1 MIAAMTPMV
10 STKVFVVDDSTI
22 VRERLV
28 TLLAEVPNVTI
39 AGEAGMAR
47 DAIQGIQS
55 KRPDIV
61 VLDISM
67 PGGSGMKVLEAV
79 KKDRPAPMVIM
90 LTNFDHPQY
99 RNRCMQLGA
108 DHFLDKSSNFERV
121 IEIVRDFKPA
131 PAPMPAPTPAQAQP
145 RP

>member
-1 MIAAMTPMV
+1 MLLAMTPVV

-22 VRERLV
+22 VRERLI

-39 AGEAGMAR
+39 AGEAEMAR
-47 DAIQGIQS
+47 DAIAGIQS

-121 IEIVRDFKPA
+121 IEIVRDFTPTPTPVPSPAAA
-131 PAPMPAPTPAQAQP
+131 PAPP

>member
-1 MIAAMTPMV
+1 MLLAMTPVV

-22 VRERLV
+22 VRERLI

-39 AGEAGMAR
+39 AGEADMAR
-47 DAIQGIQS
+47 DAITGIQS

-67 PGGSGMKVLEAV
+67 PGGGMKVLEAV

-99 RNRCMQLGA
+99 RNRCMQL
-108 DHFLDKSSNFERV
+108 
-121 IEIVRDFKPA
+121 
-131 PAPMPAPTPAQAQP
+131 
-145 RP
+145 

>member
-1 MIAAMTPMV
+1 MTPVV

-22 VRERLV
+22 VRERLI

-39 AGEAGMAR
+39 AGEAEMAR
-47 DAIQGIQS
+47 DAISGIQS

-121 IEIVRDFKPA
+121 IEIVRDFTP
-131 PAPMPAPTPAQAQP
+131 PPTPPPPSAVAPAQP

>member
-1 MIAAMTPMV
+1 MTPV
-10 STKVFVVDDSTI
+10 VATKVFIVDDSTI

-39 AGEAGMAR
+39 AGEANAAR
-47 DAIQGIQS
+47 DAIAGITAQ
-55 KRPDIV
+55 RPDIV

-67 PGGSGMKVLEAV
+67 PGGSGLKVLETV
-79 KKDRPAPMVIM
+79 KKEQPAPMVIM

-99 RNRCMQLGA
+99 RQRCMQLGA

-121 IEIVRDFKPA
+121 LEIVRDFA
-131 PAPMPAPTPAQAQP
+131 PAASPP
-145 RP
+145 RA

>member
-1 MIAAMTPMV
+1 MTPVV

-22 VRERLV
+22 VRERLI

-39 AGEAGMAR
+39 AGEADMAR
-47 DAIQGIQS
+47 DAISGIQS

-79 KKDRPAPMVIM
+79 KKDCPAPMVIM

-121 IEIVRDFKPA
+121 IEIVRDFTPPLPPPPPA
-131 PAPMPAPTPAQAQP
+131 VTPAQP